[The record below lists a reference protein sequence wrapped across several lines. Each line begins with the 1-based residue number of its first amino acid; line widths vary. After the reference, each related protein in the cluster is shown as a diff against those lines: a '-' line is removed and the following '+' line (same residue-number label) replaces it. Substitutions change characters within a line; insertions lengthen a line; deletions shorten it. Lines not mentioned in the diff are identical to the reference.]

1 MIIGSW
7 KEVKSCRH
15 SKLKFLFIFY
25 LLDGILR
32 LLAVETIVFNTGP
45 DRPVRPGT
53 LGTVQKSDLVWGTWS
68 NAPSFQLLN
77 QPGSMLGWFKTFNKN
92 VHKGEGG

>member
-7 KEVKSCRH
+7 QEVKSCGH

-53 LGTVQKSDLVWGTWS
+53 LGTVQKSDLVWGIRS
-68 NAPSFQLLN
+68 GCCE
-77 QPGSMLGWFKTFNKN
+77 PGLMPPVFSC
-92 VHKGEGG
+92 